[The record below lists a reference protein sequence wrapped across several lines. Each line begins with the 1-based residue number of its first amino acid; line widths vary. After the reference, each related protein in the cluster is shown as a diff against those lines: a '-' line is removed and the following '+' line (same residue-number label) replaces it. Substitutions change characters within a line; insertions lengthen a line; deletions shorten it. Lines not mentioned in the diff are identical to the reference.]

1 METMHPFWAVRR
13 MTQKQLVREGLDDKS
28 LKIKPRFN
36 CSMVTQ
42 TMSNVTVGVVKGM
55 SVNVPKCCEVQFL
68 TNSVDL
74 LEGEE
79 LILEVPE
86 KKPKQ
91 ATPKRTSNCG
101 SIFLPQ
107 PPQASHLTGSYS
119 KSPPSNHCPMHR
131 HGGWAAG
138 PRQQTSHGG
147 YEFTEEEQRAFTMN

>member
-1 METMHPFWAVRR
+1 MA
-13 MTQKQLVREGLDDKS
+13 
-28 LKIKPRFN
+28 
-36 CSMVTQ
+36 TQ

-91 ATPKRTSNCG
+91 AAPKRTW
-101 SIFLPQ
+101 
-107 PPQASHLTGSYS
+107 
-119 KSPPSNHCPMHR
+119 R
-131 HGGWAAG
+131 HALKEDEAKDQNKKRKEAH
-138 PRQQTSHGG
+138 P
-147 YEFTEEEQRAFTMN
+147 